1 MAAWLKSVKA
11 ELRAVLC
18 GWLAVA
24 LIMPALLG
32 TASGHPLTPAEE
44 LYRQIEHATCL
55 QTGQPVDDQD
65 QHKVHDHDCCL
76 PNLGAAQVLAIPDA
90 SGGVIAPRARMAILE
105 SGDWATPAHHPH
117 HTQLGIPRGPPSFL
131 I

>member
-1 MAAWLKSVKA
+1 MAAWVKSMKM

-24 LIMPALLG
+24 LILPALLG

-44 LYRQIEHATCL
+44 LYHQIEQANCL
-55 QTGQPVDDQD
+55 RTGQPVDDQD
-65 QHKVHDHDCCL
+65 QHKIHDHDCCL
-76 PNLGAAQVLAIPDA
+76 PNLSASQVLVALTSVPA
-90 SGGVIAPRARMAILE
+90 TVTVSARSTALVPAA
-105 SGDWATPAHHPH
+105 WATPAHHPH
-117 HTQLGIPRGPPSFL
+117 HTQLGIPRGPPSLF